1 MELDELK
8 DIWKEQPPERVAAD
22 VQPLLGKRSNTPI
35 AKMKRHL
42 LLELIAVFVCYGFVI
57 IYFIAKFE
65 SRYLSISVLYFFL
78 GSLFCIYYY
87 KKSKLLK
94 EMECMACEVK
104 SNLSKQVATL
114 EKYIRFYVWA
124 GTAIIPIVVIF
135 FYWFEYTYVP
145 PGKEHFFIL
154 PSDTTSI
161 AKSLG
166 SLLKWIIPLT
176 IVFYY
181 VNKWYVRKLYGKHV
195 ESLKEML
202 AQMEDDQ
209 SYS

>member
-8 DIWKEQPPERVAAD
+8 DIWKEQAPGEVSKD

-42 LLELIAVFVCYGFVI
+42 NIELIAVILLYGFIVVYFMMSLEGRYMSI
-57 IYFIAKFE
+57 SALYFI
-65 SRYLSISVLYFFL
+65 I

-87 KKSKLLK
+87 KKFRLLK

-114 EKYIRFYVWA
+114 EKYISFYLWA
-124 GTAIIPIVVIF
+124 GTAIVPIVLLF
-135 FYWFEYTYVP
+135 FYWFEYTHVP
-145 PGKEHFFIL
+145 AGREHFFEM
-154 PSDTTSI
+154 PSDTVSM

-166 SLLKWIIPLT
+166 SLLKWVIPLT
-176 IVFYY
+176 ILFYF
-181 VNKWYVRKLYGKHV
+181 VNKWYVRKLYGRHV

>member
-8 DIWKEQPPERVAAD
+8 DIWKEQSPEQVSKD

-42 LLELIAVFVCYGFVI
+42 IIELIAVILLYGFI
-57 IYFIAKFE
+57 IVYFMAVLE
-65 SRYLSISVLYFFL
+65 SRYISISALYFILASF
-78 GSLFCIYYY
+78 FCIYYY
-87 KKSKLLK
+87 KKFRLLK

-104 SNLSKQVATL
+104 SNLSKQVAML
-114 EKYIRFYVWA
+114 EKYVRFYLWA
-124 GTAIIPIVVIF
+124 GTAIIPIVLVF

-145 PGKEHFFIL
+145 PGLDHFFTM
-154 PSDTTSI
+154 PSEGL

-166 SLLKWIIPLT
+166 SLLVWMIPMTL
-176 IVFYY
+176 IFYY

>member
-8 DIWKEQPPERVAAD
+8 DIWKEQAPEQVSKD
-22 VQPLLGKRSNTPI
+22 VQPLLDKKSNTPI

-42 LLELIAVFVCYGFVI
+42 IVELIAVIVLYGFI
-57 IYFIAKFE
+57 ISYFFISLERKFI
-65 SRYLSISVLYFFL
+65 SVSVLYFII

-87 KKSKLLK
+87 KKFRLLK

-114 EKYIRFYVWA
+114 EKYIRFYLWA
-124 GTAIIPIVVIF
+124 GTAIIPIVLIF

-195 ESLKEML
+195 ESLKQML